1 MRLSLFMNRQTE
13 HVMSYLSNPFSS
25 WCCFHRGGNW
35 KFSWNLLAWGSSFE
49 PHLGESDRFGRKTSI
64 ASSSIFSCC
73 CNVRTMKMIHK
84 YVEYAEEAKTL
95 EEMSETNQS
104 CLTKNDKVN
113 VKRYSTTSNQF
124 ERHQR
129 VHFVCKQLSWGLLAC
144 QQPEATMRDTKDLLL
159 SKLHQK
165 HFRLTRS
172 DAPRWPVAMKASKK
186 VTKALPPNSFA

>member
-1 MRLSLFMNRQTE
+1 MRLSLFVNRQTE
-13 HVMSYLSNPFSS
+13 HVMSYLSPLLVLMLLPSWRKLKIQLEPSGLRIVIRTSS
-25 WCCFHRGGNW
+25 GW
-35 KFSWNLLAWGSSFE
+35 KWQIWEEKFNCIELDFFLLA
-49 PHLGESDRFGRKTSI
+49 KTL
-64 ASSSIFSCC
+64 
-73 CNVRTMKMIHK
+73 
-84 YVEYAEEAKTL
+84 EAKTL

-129 VHFVCKQLSWGLLAC
+129 VHFVCKQLPWGLLAC

-172 DAPRWPVAMKASKK
+172 DAPRRPVVMKASKK